1 MAGEWRYHARR
12 LNGDGT
18 STLIDPDL
26 PLQGVSLT
34 KVLSG
39 PDGHTSRIT
48 PAVARL
54 IMDDGQPL
62 IKRHSTAIFAER
74 DDAIVHGCI
83 VSDITRQGAEL
94 GITGIGFSGYAKG
107 KIYQGDKFFVQ
118 TDPLDIVRHIWDYL
132 QSRKRGNLGLVLDDT
147 KQGTLIGT
155 TLRQVQFD
163 SINGPAS
170 FEAGPYKLNFWE
182 TDDLGGRID
191 DLATAYPF
199 DYKES
204 HAWNADGSDVI
215 HRLHF
220 AVPRFG
226 KRRPDLRF
234 VVGENVLT
242 PPSETISATSYASE
256 VIVRGAGE
264 GRLMV
269 LGHATRDD
277 GLLATP
283 VVIEDKNIKSV
294 AEANKRA
301 AAELAMRTGKPEIS
315 EIIVQERPGY
325 PGLGSWI
332 EGDDIELVNDG
343 EWGSSV
349 DWYRVLS
356 TTISPEDLS
365 VAKLAVVR
373 ADMIPA

>member
-1 MAGEWRYHARR
+1 MSGEWRYSARR

-18 STLIDPDL
+18 STLLDPDL
-26 PLQGVSLT
+26 PLQGVNLT

-39 PDGHTSRIT
+39 PDGHQSRIA

-54 IMDDGQPL
+54 ITDDGRPL
-62 IKRHSTAIFAER
+62 IQRWSTAIFAER
-74 DDAIVHGCI
+74 DDQIQHGCI
-83 VSDITRQGAEL
+83 VSNVTRAGSEL
-94 GITGIGFSGYAKG
+94 GISGVGFSGYAQG
-107 KIYQGDKFFVQ
+107 KIYQGDKFFIQ
-118 TDPLDIVRHIWDYL
+118 TDPLDIVRHIWAYL
-132 QSRKRGNLGLVLDDT
+132 QGRKNGNIGLVLDNT

-155 TLRQVQFD
+155 KLLQAQFD

-182 TDDLGGRID
+182 TDNLGGKID

-204 HAWNADGSDVI
+204 HAWNADGSDIV

-220 AVPRFG
+220 GVPRFG
-226 KRRPDLRF
+226 RRRDDLRF
-234 VVGENVLT
+234 VVGENVLEPSSESMT
-242 PPSETISATSYASE
+242 PEGYASE

-264 GRLMV
+264 GRLMI

-294 AEANKRA
+294 KDANRRA
-301 AAELAMRTGKPEIS
+301 AAELAMRSGKPEIT
-315 EIIVQERPGY
+315 EITVMERPGF
-325 PGLGSWI
+325 PTLGSWT
-332 EGDDIELVNDG
+332 EGDDIELVNYT
-343 EWGSSV
+343 EWGETV

-356 TTISPEDLS
+356 TTIAPENLS
-365 VAKLAVVR
+365 VAKLAVLR